1 MTAEFTGCQQVSEN
15 FSLPAVQKMFSNL
28 QKVTD
33 NTEHAVGSND
43 WESSAVPVSI
53 FLLLASFAFFE
64 CLRDDQYSLP
74 LANFSSGC
82 VIIVSLL
89 HKCLARG
96 TVNKVTLCLNAS
108 NT

>member
-43 WESSAVPVSI
+43 
-53 FLLLASFAFFE
+53 
-64 CLRDDQYSLP
+64 
-74 LANFSSGC
+74 
-82 VIIVSLL
+82 
-89 HKCLARG
+89 
-96 TVNKVTLCLNAS
+96 
-108 NT
+108 